1 MMSRQAT
8 LIIAD
13 EIYFNLHGKAIL
25 QGIYNTDLV
34 IPSDPSN
41 AAQLLFY
48 FIIETDITDPFKNL
62 SVEFT
67 LPGSPP
73 VRQFIFVP
81 PPEVVAA
88 IAKSQP
94 QRNRFTVKH
103 PVLIPGPTLRA
114 GRIEAKVIT
123 ESDEIPITPQWI
135 ILNPALAA
143 AAPARAN

>member
-25 QGIYNTDLV
+25 QGIYNNDLV

-48 FIIETDITDPFKNL
+48 FIIETDITDPFKTL
-62 SVEFT
+62 SVEYS

-73 VRQFIFVP
+73 ARQFIFIP
-81 PPEVVAA
+81 PVDFVAT

-94 QRNRFTVKH
+94 QRTRFMVKH

-123 ESDEIPITPQWI
+123 ESGEIPITPQWI
-135 ILNPALAA
+135 VLDPASAA
-143 AAPARAN
+143 GTVRAN